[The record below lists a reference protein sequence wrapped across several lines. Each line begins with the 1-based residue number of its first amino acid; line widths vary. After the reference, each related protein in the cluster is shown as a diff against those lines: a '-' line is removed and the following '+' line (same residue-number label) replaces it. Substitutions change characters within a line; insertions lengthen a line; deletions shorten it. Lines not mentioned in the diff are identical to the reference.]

1 VANFTN
7 NNRNSDILPTSGT
20 FLESKLQAYKGIN
33 GESNSMA
40 QLSGSFSVYQK
51 IDKGSRFVLT
61 DRIGGG
67 VTVGKQAFYQ
77 SSFLGGQG
85 NLLGYREFRFGGQHS
100 LYNNLELRVKVANFM
115 NYILPGQ
122 FGLLGFHD
130 VGRVWRKGE
139 NSDVWHQGYGAGLYF
154 APASLTV
161 FRFVMG
167 HSNEGWYPYVAMK
180 FRY

>member
-1 VANFTN
+1 M
-7 NNRNSDILPTSGT
+7 
-20 FLESKLQAYKGIN
+20 KLSAYKGLN
-33 GESNSMA
+33 SYSNSIA
-40 QLSGSFSVYQK
+40 QLTAGFSVYQGLDEK
-51 IDKGSRFVLT
+51 KRLVLT

-67 VTVGKQAFYQ
+67 ITIGKQAFYQ
-77 SSFLGGQG
+77 SQFLGGQG

-100 LYNNLELRVKVANFM
+100 LYNNLELRYKVTDFI

-122 FGLLGFHD
+122 FGLLAFHD
-130 VGRVWRKGE
+130 VGRVWARDEK
-139 NSDVWHQGYGAGLYF
+139 SDVWHQGYGGGIYF
-154 APASLTV
+154 APAALTV